1 MAKPKRAMPSGKD
14 LINYDFTYATR
25 LTWCTL
31 CPHPAKGVC
40 RGYLS
45 LIWNLI
51 LWTGPWPLVSED
63 EVTMSDEMKERPM
76 RRVHLLDHSY

>member
-40 RGYLS
+40 RGYAPRVEKM
-45 LIWNLI
+45 
-51 LWTGPWPLVSED
+51 TKGRHGA
-63 EVTMSDEMKERPM
+63 ERVASKV
-76 RRVHLLDHSY
+76 RQCGGTDVVVVKDG